1 MTHPYED
8 RYRRVYSAGARFW
21 ETPAPTEELVDFI
34 RRHRFPMNTKV
45 VEFGCGEGR
54 DSIFLAKS
62 GFNVTAVDVAP
73 SAIQRAKEWATE
85 EKTEVDFQVN
95 DVTALQ
101 GIPDDSFDLGVNV
114 GCLQMFPES
123 EDRKKHFSEAFR
135 ILKPGATYFLC
146 NMAAVTQDELEERL
160 GQGFSPPKVGDL
172 RLRKIV
178 VNGTEKEI
186 LLPTIAGC
194 GFTKE
199 ELDKEL
205 TGAGFKV
212 EEAKRKK
219 TRPHGI
225 CWIMIARKPKCTS
238 APTK

>member
-21 ETPAPTEELVDFI
+21 ETPIPTEELVDFV
-34 RRHRFPMNTKV
+34 RRHRFRRNIKV

-62 GFNVTAVDVAP
+62 GFNVTGIDVAP
-73 SAIQRAKEWATE
+73 SAIRRAKEWAYE
-85 EKTEVDFQVN
+85 EKVEVDFQVN

-101 GIPDDSFDLGVNV
+101 GILDDSFDLGVNV

-123 EDRKKHFSEAFR
+123 EDRKRHFSEAFR
-135 ILKPGATYFLC
+135 ILKPGAMYFLC
-146 NMAAVTQDELEERL
+146 NMAVVTRDELERDF
-160 GQGFSPPKVGDL
+160 GQGFSPPNVGEL
-172 RLRKIV
+172 KLRKIV
-178 VNGTEKEI
+178 VNGIEKEI
-186 LLPTIAGC
+186 PLPTIAGH

-205 TGAGFKV
+205 TEAGFQIK
-212 EEAKRKK
+212 EAQRKK

-225 CWIMIARKPKCTS
+225 CWIIIAQKPERT
-238 APTK
+238 